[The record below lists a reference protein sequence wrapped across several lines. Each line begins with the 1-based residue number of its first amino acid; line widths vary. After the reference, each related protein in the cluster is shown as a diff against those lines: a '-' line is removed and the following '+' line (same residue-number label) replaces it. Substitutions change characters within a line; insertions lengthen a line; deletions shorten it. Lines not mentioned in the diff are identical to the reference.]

1 MGVVNYIGLKSL
13 DAEEA
18 DVVRSIVESHIDKVK
33 RNLPDVDMVGH
44 VKLHE
49 VQGRKKYSLHCRIDD
64 PHVDFV
70 TDAVDW
76 DLRKSAHMLMEKLDN
91 AIKKKL
97 RVGGQKQE
105 RFRPRGAT
113 RGKDAS
119 LKAKVRGLTQ

>member
-13 DAEEA
+13 DSDEV
-18 DVVRSIVESHIDKVK
+18 DVVKSIVESHVEKVR
-33 RNLPDVDMVGH
+33 RNLSDFDMVVH
-44 VKLHE
+44 VKLHD

-76 DLRKSAHMLMEKLDN
+76 DLRKTAHMLMEKLDN
-91 AIKKKL
+91 VIKKKL
-97 RVGGQKQE
+97 RVDGQQQE

-113 RGKDAS
+113 QGNDAR